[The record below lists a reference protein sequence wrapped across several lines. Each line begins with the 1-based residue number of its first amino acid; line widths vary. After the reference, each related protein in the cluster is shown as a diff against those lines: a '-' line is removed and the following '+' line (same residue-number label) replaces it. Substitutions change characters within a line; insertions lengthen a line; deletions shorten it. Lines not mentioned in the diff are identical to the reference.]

1 MTRVEQLKKQ
11 LAQRAE
17 QMERAEALLA
27 VLLARLDGDTALITH
42 DELDGVRG
50 GAVTWTGAD
59 EGVYVTLER
68 RVEMRR
74 VQ

>member
-17 QMERAEALLA
+17 QMARAEALLA
-27 VLLARLDGDTALITH
+27 VLLARCEGETVCITY
-42 DELDGVRG
+42 DELEAVKG
-50 GAVTWTGAD
+50 GAVAWTGSD
-59 EGVYVTLER
+59 EGVWVSLER
-68 RVEMRR
+68 PVGR